1 MKRRIAQLIAA
12 LAVSLLL
19 AACSAEIGDS
29 CTTNVDCDPLGGRIC
44 DTSQLEGYCTIEG
57 CEIGSCP
64 EEAVCVRFFP
74 SSFLSVPCDPL
85 TEDAVLGTTAK
96 GTRTNDCTST
106 EICLSGGY
114 CVLRN
119 QETRFCML
127 ACEANDDCRGGFE
140 CRTTGTQGAEAV
152 PDPDNP
158 GIRQSRF
165 CAQQI

>member
-1 MKRRIAQLIAA
+1 MKRRIVHLTAA
-12 LAVSLLL
+12 LAAGLLL

-29 CTTNVDCDPLGGRIC
+29 CTTNVDCDPLGSRIC
-44 DTSQLEGYCTIEG
+44 DTSQLEGYCTVEG
-57 CEIGSCP
+57 CELGSCP

-74 SSFLSVPCDPL
+74 SSFLSVPCNPVS
-85 TEDAVLGTTAK
+85 EDAVQGTQ
-96 GTRTNDCTST
+96 TNDCTGE

-119 QETRFCML
+119 QETRFCMFS
-127 ACEANDDCRGGFE
+127 CESNDDCRGGYE
-140 CRTTGTQGAEAV
+140 CRATGTQGAEAV

-158 GIRQSRF
+158 GIRQARF